1 MAQIIVDPSEQ
12 RAFAAA
18 LEELVHEMRHRQG
31 KLADSF
37 HHLQLSW
44 QDDRAERFAREQLEM
59 EIYLNAF
66 YNMSRRYVDYL
77 RDKARLADDY
87 LDCGR

>member
-1 MAQIIVDPSEQ
+1 MAQIIVDPGEQ

-18 LEELVHEMRHRQG
+18 LEELVGEMRHRQG

-37 HHLQLSW
+37 RHLQRSW
-44 QDDRAERFAREQLEM
+44 QDDRAQRFEKEQLEM
-59 EIYLNAF
+59 ELYLTAF
-66 YNMSRRYVDYL
+66 YSMSRRYIDYL

>member
-18 LEELVHEMRHRQG
+18 LGDLVHEMRNRQG

-37 HHLQLSW
+37 AHLQKTW
-44 QDDRAERFAREQLEM
+44 QDEHADRFADAQLDM
-59 EIYLNAF
+59 ELYLTAF
-66 YNMSRRYVDYL
+66 YHKSMQYMDYL
-77 RDKARLADDY
+77 CVKARLADDY
-87 LDCGR
+87 LSSGR